1 MDSINDREV
10 IMAFH
15 HNTWTRRHF
24 IASVGVSATVMGAA
38 MTFANTAL
46 TTDSSK
52 TLSIVVVGGGCRI
65 GRACGD

>member
-1 MDSINDREV
+1 
-10 IMAFH
+10 MAFH

-38 MTFANTAL
+38 TTFANTAL

-52 TLSIVVVGGGCRI
+52 TLSIVVVGAGLAGLAAINRLKKHCPMPN
-65 GRACGD
+65 

>member
-1 MDSINDREV
+1 
-10 IMAFH
+10 MAFH

-52 TLSIVVVGGGCRI
+52 TLSIVVWVQDWQGLR
-65 GRACGD
+65 RLTA